1 MLDKII
7 GIIFFRQEKI
17 LHSNDLKNANLVK
30 RGINMVKGVGVDIVS
45 IKRMSNLCSK
55 HPRTIDRLFTEKEK
69 YYFKQKNNS
78 IETIASFFAVKES
91 VAKALGTGFVGFSM
105 KDIEI
110 FHDSY
115 GKPYVTLYSNA
126 RMALE
131 EKEISY
137 VHISISHE
145 RDNAIAFCVME

>member
-1 MLDKII
+1 MI
-7 GIIFFRQEKI
+7 
-17 LHSNDLKNANLVK
+17 
-30 RGINMVKGVGVDIVS
+30 KGVGVDIVS
-45 IKRMSNLCSK
+45 IHRMSKLCSR
-55 HPRTIDRLFTEKEK
+55 HHRALDRLFTEKEK
-69 YYFKQKNNS
+69 IYFKQKNYS

-105 KDIEI
+105 KDIEV

-115 GKPYVTLYSNA
+115 GKPYVNLYSKA
-126 RMALE
+126 KVLLG

-145 RDNAIAFCVME
+145 RDNAIALCIME